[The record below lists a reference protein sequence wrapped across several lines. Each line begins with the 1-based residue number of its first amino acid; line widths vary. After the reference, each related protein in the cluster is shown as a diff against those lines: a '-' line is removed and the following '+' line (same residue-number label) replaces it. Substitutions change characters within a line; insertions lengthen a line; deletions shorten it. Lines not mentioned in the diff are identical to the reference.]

1 MARTNQTARK
11 STGGKAPRQKLATKA
26 ASKAAPTQGVKKP
39 RRKPRSKDI
48 KKNLKPSLKV
58 GQHVY
63 SAWWEDE
70 DRATAA
76 TWHPGVVMERKE
88 KVGSQYGPIRSYY
101 IR

>member
-26 ASKAAPTQGVKKP
+26 ARKAAPTQ
-39 RRKPRSKDI
+39 DI

-58 GQHVY
+58 GQPVY

-70 DRATAA
+70 DRATNA

-88 KVGSQYGPIRSYY
+88 KVGSQYGPIRFYDV
-101 IR
+101 R